1 MSCCT
6 KHAYD
11 GIKSTGN
18 TSIIEKTRYIDDI
31 YLFIPMG
38 KPIRKS
44 DMSYKNLTIT
54 VKIVY

>member
-1 MSCCT
+1 MLHQVCLLL
-6 KHAYD
+6 Y
-11 GIKSTGN
+11 KSTGN
-18 TSIIEKTRYIDDI
+18 TSIIEKTRHIDDI

-38 KPIRKS
+38 KPIRES